1 MAHQVHSSN
10 WIMLLRFHTDLLK
23 IKNVL
28 QGHVGDKLR
37 FVGFVGLSFLVKY
50 VDFLLFEINQLRVSM

>member
-28 QGHVGDKLR
+28 QGHIGDKLR
-37 FVGFVGLSFLVKY
+37 FVGFVGLVFW
-50 VDFLLFEINQLRVSM
+50 